1 MIPVFLGTL
10 QGLWSGQGGS
20 NQDCAHHGGEHR
32 PRVLLVDQLFGD
44 PPGAGSFWADWDVPD
59 VPCVKLPTGKIA
71 MPCLGDPLQ
80 VWFPMTVCT
89 NSRYQ
94 KLSIQKYLED
104 CYRWC
109 LCSRWGND
117 GNVASIKSLWED
129 FGASSEIIGLKT
141 VADFLQRSLHVVT
154 SSDICLCCQKHCFIS
169 LRSETFGAP
178 SYCLHS
184 CCFLDWTGDRMRGL
198 ESSWRLVFD
207 GFCARSK
214 VEHHGTPLLG
224 IMPMMLWRIRFLA
237 SPVLRW
243 SLGQEQLSSSMTL
256 AFVECLPWNPPRW
269 VDWVSPLSRG
279 RSQHVALWVQSVF
292 LLSCDFF
299 GAGSFEWRWVAQCGY
314 TVSVTTSWGHLVN
327 FMGTDTVISLVAAE
341 KFYGAKRAVGF
352 SIPASEHSTITS
364 WGVDAQGAT
373 D

>member
-1 MIPVFLGTL
+1 MIPIFLGTL

-71 MPCLGDPLQ
+71 ICCLDDPLQ

-109 LCSRWGND
+109 FCSRWGND
-117 GNVASIKSLWED
+117 GNVASKSLWGD
-129 FGASSEIIGLKT
+129 FGASSEIIGLKF

-154 SSDICLCCQKHCFIS
+154 SSDICLSCQKHCFIS
-169 LRSETFGAP
+169 LRSETFGTP

-207 GFCARSK
+207 GFWWFLMVFVPGPRWNTSWNTPIGGLSVVSRPGAAFKLHDFGFRGVSS
-214 VEHHGTPLLG
+214 VESAAMGGLGLAPQPWQISACG
-224 IMPMMLWRIRFLA
+224 IM
-237 SPVLRW
+237 
-243 SLGQEQLSSSMTL
+243 
-256 AFVECLPWNPPRW
+256 RW
-269 VDWVSPLSRG
+269 VCLKIVYP
-279 RSQHVALWVQSVF
+279 
-292 LLSCDFF
+292 
-299 GAGSFEWRWVAQCGY
+299 
-314 TVSVTTSWGHLVN
+314 
-327 FMGTDTVISLVAAE
+327 
-341 KFYGAKRAVGF
+341 
-352 SIPASEHSTITS
+352 
-364 WGVDAQGAT
+364 
-373 D
+373 